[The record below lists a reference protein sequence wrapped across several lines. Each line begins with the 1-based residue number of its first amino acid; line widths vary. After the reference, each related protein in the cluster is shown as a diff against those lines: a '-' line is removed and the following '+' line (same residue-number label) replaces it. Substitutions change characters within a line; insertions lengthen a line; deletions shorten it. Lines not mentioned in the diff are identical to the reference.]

1 MKIIEKIKNI
11 HKSSR
16 MTYGYRRVHVEL
28 KENMED
34 INHKKVARLMR
45 ENNIFSKRRIK
56 FKVTTKAAKK
66 AVNIDNVLN
75 RNFVT
80 NAPNKVW
87 VSDITYIKTKQGW
100 VYLCIIIDL
109 FSRRIVGWECSDRIN
124 NELVLHTFLKAYWQ
138 RKPQK
143 GLMFHS
149 DRGSQ
154 YTSNDLKKVLRNL
167 EVTQS
172 LSRKANCL
180 DNAVAESCFHTI
192 KQELGRSFTSRDVA
206 NSMIFEYIEAF
217 YNSYRRHSFLNYYSP
232 NNFEML
238 YYGLYENVA

>member
-1 MKIIEKIKNI
+1 MKIVEKIKNI

-45 ENNIFSKRRIK
+45 GNNIFSKRRIK

-124 NELVLHTFLKAYWQ
+124 NELVLHTFLKTYWQ

-206 NSMIFEYIEAF
+206 NSMIFEYIEAGQLHEIF
-217 YNSYRRHSFLNYYSP
+217 RVLK
-232 NNFEML
+232 
-238 YYGLYENVA
+238 

>member
-1 MKIIEKIKNI
+1 MEIVEKIKNI
-11 HKSSR
+11 HQSSR
-16 MTYGYRRVHVEL
+16 MTYGYRRVHAEL
-28 KENMED
+28 RENMMG

-56 FKVTTKAAKK
+56 FKSTTKAAKK
-66 AVNIDNVLN
+66 AININNILN

-80 NAPNKVW
+80 DAPNKVW
-87 VSDITYIKTKQGW
+87 VSDITYIQTEQGW

-109 FSRRIVGWECSDRIN
+109 FSRKIVGWECSNRIN
-124 NELVLHTFLKAYWQ
+124 NELVMHTFLKAYWQ

-143 GLMFHS
+143 GLIFHS

-154 YTSNDLKKVLRNL
+154 YTSNDFQTILQNL
-167 EVTQS
+167 NVTQS

-192 KQELGRSFTSRDVA
+192 KQELGRSFVSRDNA
-206 NSMIFEYIEAF
+206 NSMMFEYIESF
-217 YNSYRRHSFLNYYSP
+217 YNSHIRHSFLNYYSP

-238 YYGLYENVA
+238 HYKLYKNVA

>member
-1 MKIIEKIKNI
+1 MKIVEKIKNI

-56 FKVTTKAAKK
+56 FKVITKAAKK

-109 FSRRIVGWECSDRIN
+109 FSRKIVGWECSNRIN
-124 NELVLHTFLKAYWQ
+124 N
-138 RKPQK
+138 
-143 GLMFHS
+143 
-149 DRGSQ
+149 D
-154 YTSNDLKKVLRNL
+154 
-167 EVTQS
+167 
-172 LSRKANCL
+172 
-180 DNAVAESCFHTI
+180 
-192 KQELGRSFTSRDVA
+192 
-206 NSMIFEYIEAF
+206 
-217 YNSYRRHSFLNYYSP
+217 
-232 NNFEML
+232 
-238 YYGLYENVA
+238 